1 MANILVANIPAFPNP
16 ANPDHKIK
24 LNEAKVRQALQFS
37 GLNPDMEEA
46 SLTAFLNEVQDPAS
60 FVDSRTWTAQTRKLA
75 MFWYAVQTLD
85 DSKMTAD
92 YDCPHCGKMH
102 SHRYDLRNFAA
113 QFTVIQGKP
122 YREFTFNDELVRVS
136 TLNGEAMENLELA
149 RQGLHKPKQEE
160 ELTTEQEDHNR
171 KLLAHIRL
179 RMLVLSVD
187 YPNDLTE
194 DQTERFNRKE
204 SKINAMTIRQKDAFE
219 AEVWRLQ
226 AEMEHG
232 LKMDADET
240 GELYLNVGSH
250 VCPNKKTE
258 EGVVLSTALR
268 VPFRNY
274 SAIPVV

>member
-16 ANPDHKIK
+16 ANPEHKIK
-24 LNEAKVRQALQFS
+24 LNEATVRQALQFS

-75 MFWYAVQTLD
+75 IFWYAVQTLD

-92 YDCPHCGKMH
+92 YDCPHCGKLH
-102 SHRYDLRNFAA
+102 SHRYDLRNFAG

-122 YREFTFNDELVRVS
+122 YREFTFNDELIRVS
-136 TLNGEAMENLELA
+136 PLNGEAMENLELA
-149 RQGLHKPKQEE
+149 RQGLHHPKPKEA
-160 ELTTEQEDHNR
+160 LTPEQEGHNR

-194 DQTERFNRKE
+194 DQAERFNRRE
-204 SKINAMTIRQKDAFE
+204 SKINALTIRQKE
-219 AEVWRLQ
+219 AIETEVWRLQ

-240 GELYLNVGSH
+240 GELYLYVGSH
-250 VCPNKKTE
+250 ACPNKTTE
-258 EGVVLSTALR
+258 EGGVLSTALR

-274 SAIPVV
+274 AAIPVV